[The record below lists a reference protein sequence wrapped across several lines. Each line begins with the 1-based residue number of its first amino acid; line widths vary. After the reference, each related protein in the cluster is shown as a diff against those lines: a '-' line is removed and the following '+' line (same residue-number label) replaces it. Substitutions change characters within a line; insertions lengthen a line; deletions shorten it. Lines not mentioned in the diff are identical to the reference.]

1 MNEDLELALNAK
13 LRAQQEAV
21 SNHEELSD
29 FLADLLE
36 AYDDGF
42 FEEQSVTD
50 YLGGMVALL
59 AAMNS
64 WTRNA
69 GWGSSAPEQ
78 PDWRWMARLLRAA
91 FHHS

>member
-1 MNEDLELALNAK
+1 MNEEDRLALSSK
-13 LRAQQEAV
+13 FQKQQEAV

-36 AYDDGF
+36 AYDEGF

-64 WTRNA
+64 WARNV
-69 GWGSSAPEQ
+69 GYGPGAPEQ